1 MKIKFAKNYST
12 YRVGD
17 VVDCDPE
24 VAQRLIADGRAIP
37 DKQLDLIET
46 AAIDP
51 GGEQAAVTPKR
62 RGRPP
67 KVTHD
72 ELPQREGGDRA
83 DG

>member
-12 YRVGD
+12 YRIGD
-17 VVDCDPE
+17 VVDCDPD

-37 DKQLDLIET
+37 DRQMDLIET

-62 RGRPP
+62 RGRLP
-67 KVTHD
+67 KVSTD
-72 ELPQREGGDRA
+72 ALPQRDGPDAA

>member
-1 MKIKFAKNYST
+1 MKIKFQKNYST

-37 DKQLDLIET
+37 EKQLDLIET
-46 AAIDP
+46 AVIDQ

-67 KVTHD
+67 KVNPD
-72 ELPQREGGDRA
+72 ALPQRDGPDAA